1 MSESVNEAGAPA
13 SLSEWWSSGD
23 PRVNSDSRT
32 NTAAVTA
39 PTIPQSEAG
48 EYPPHWAASS
58 PAHSPTIR
66 ASWEELLLL
75 VSGIL
80 VIVGSVTAWVT
91 VSILRHSV
99 SASGTDSSISQ
110 AISIN
115 GWVTVALGIVLV
127 IMAALMMGSGERS
140 LAAVA
145 VAASAAS
152 VGFAIYFAA
161 RILHDISKAHSAS
174 GLPAAFRA
182 SEHIGWG
189 LVVLLLAA
197 VAASVA
203 SVSALRSR

>member
-13 SLSEWWSSGD
+13 SLSEWWTSGD
-23 PRVNSDSRT
+23 PRVNPDSRT
-32 NTAAVTA
+32 KTAAVTA
-39 PTIPQSEAG
+39 PTIPQSEAR
-48 EYPPHWAASS
+48 EYPPHWETSS
-58 PAHSPTIR
+58 QVHSTSLR
-66 ASWEELLLL
+66 ASWEEILLL

-80 VIVGSVTAWVT
+80 LIVGSLTAWVT
-91 VSILRHSV
+91 VSILGHSV

-140 LAAVA
+140 FAAVA
-145 VAASAAS
+145 VAVSASS
-152 VGFAIYFAA
+152 VGFAIYFVA
-161 RILHDISKAHSAS
+161 RILHDISKAHSSS
-174 GLPAAFRA
+174 GLPSAFRA

-189 LVVLLLAA
+189 LVVLLIAA
-197 VAASVA
+197 VAAAVA